1 MKFMDKLIDMIKG
14 SEEQDFNFES
24 YGRGQTKEIFDFD
37 YGEQKGESIEVDQM
51 DFDRNRPPNPLDL
64 GEDIEPLVM
73 DADGKPI
80 QEDVPAFS
88 AKGILDNVFGEGTHQ
103 TLKELGDEYGDDAIA
118 FALGNA
124 LGRRMLTKYTPSTRR
139 MLDPNEIS
147 RRLIDEAVGLRKYRF
162 RQPMARPAMGK
173 KQMPKIDN
181 PQPDPNMNAL
191 EMRKLMNLPRETSG
205 LPREKGFRRMA
216 IGVKKLPL
224 PLAKVKR
231 NKPVK

>member
-1 MKFMDKLIDMIKG
+1 M
-14 SEEQDFNFES
+14 
-24 YGRGQTKEIFDFD
+24 
-37 YGEQKGESIEVDQM
+37 EVDQM

-73 DADGKPI
+73 DADGRPM

-88 AKGILDNVFGEGTHQ
+88 AKGILDGVFGEGTHQ

-147 RRLIDEAVGLRKYRF
+147 RRLIDEAVGLKKYRF
-162 RQPMARPAMGK
+162 RQPMVRPAMRK

-191 EMRKLMNLPRETSG
+191 EMRKLMNLPRE
-205 LPREKGFRRMA
+205 KGFRRMA
-216 IGVKKLPL
+216 IGVKQ
-224 PLAKVKR
+224 
-231 NKPVK
+231 NKPAS

>member
-1 MKFMDKLIDMIKG
+1 MKFMDKLVDMIKG
-14 SEEQDFNFES
+14 SEEDFNFET
-24 YGRGQTKEIFDFD
+24 YGRGESREVFD
-37 YGEQKGESIEVDQM
+37 YGEQEGESMEVDQM

-73 DADGKPI
+73 DADGRPM

-88 AKGILDNVFGEGTHQ
+88 AKGILDGVFGEGTHQ

-147 RRLIDEAVGLRKYRF
+147 RRLIDEAVGLKKYRF
-162 RQPMARPAMGK
+162 RQPMVRPAMRK

-191 EMRKLMNLPRETSG
+191 EMRKLMNLPRE
-205 LPREKGFRRMA
+205 KGFRRMA
-216 IGVKKLPL
+216 IGIKQ
-224 PLAKVKR
+224 
-231 NKPVK
+231 NKPAS

>member
-1 MKFMDKLIDMIKG
+1 MKFMDKLVDMIKG
-14 SEEQDFNFES
+14 SEEEDFNFET
-24 YGRGQTKEIFDFD
+24 YGRGESREVFD
-37 YGEQKGESIEVDQM
+37 YGEQEGESMEVDQM
-51 DFDRNRPPNPLDL
+51 DFDRNSPPNPLDL

-73 DADGKPI
+73 DADGGPM

-88 AKGILDNVFGEGTHQ
+88 AKGILDGVFGEGTHQ

-147 RRLIDEAVGLRKYRF
+147 RRLIDEAVGLKKYRF
-162 RQPMARPAMGK
+162 RQPMVRPAMRK

-191 EMRKLMNLPRETSG
+191 EMRKLMNLPRE
-205 LPREKGFRRMA
+205 KGFRRMA
-216 IGVKKLPL
+216 IGVKQ
-224 PLAKVKR
+224 
-231 NKPVK
+231 NKPAS

>member
-1 MKFMDKLIDMIKG
+1 MKFMDKLVDMIKG
-14 SEEQDFNFES
+14 SEEDFNFET
-24 YGRGQTKEIFDFD
+24 YGRGESREVFD
-37 YGEQKGESIEVDQM
+37 YGEQEGESMEVDQM

-73 DADGKPI
+73 DADGRPM

-88 AKGILDNVFGEGTHQ
+88 AKGILDGVFGEGTHQ

-147 RRLIDEAVGLRKYRF
+147 RRLIDEAVGLKKYRF
-162 RQPMARPAMGK
+162 RQPMVRPAMRK

-191 EMRKLMNLPRETSG
+191 EMRKLMNLPRE
-205 LPREKGFRRMA
+205 KGFRRMA
-216 IGVKKLPL
+216 IGVKQ
-224 PLAKVKR
+224 
-231 NKPVK
+231 NKPAS

>member
-88 AKGILDNVFGEGTHQ
+88 AKGILDGVFGEGTHQ

-147 RRLIDEAVGLRKYRF
+147 RRLIDEAVGLKKYRF
-162 RQPMARPAMGK
+162 RQPMTRPKLGGK
-173 KQMPKIDN
+173 MPDKKSMEIFN

-191 EMRKLMNLPRETSG
+191 EMRKLMNLPRE
-205 LPREKGFRRMA
+205 KGFRRMA
-216 IGVKKLPL
+216 IGVKQ
-224 PLAKVKR
+224 

>member
-1 MKFMDKLIDMIKG
+1 MKFMDKLVDMIKG
-14 SEEQDFNFES
+14 SEEDFNFET
-24 YGRGQTKEIFDFD
+24 YGRDESREVFD
-37 YGEQKGESIEVDQM
+37 YGEQEGESMEVDQM

-73 DADGKPI
+73 DADGRPM

-88 AKGILDNVFGEGTHQ
+88 AKGILDGVFGEGTHQ

-147 RRLIDEAVGLRKYRF
+147 RRLIDEAVGLKKYRF
-162 RQPMARPAMGK
+162 RQPMVRPAMRK

-191 EMRKLMNLPRETSG
+191 EMRKLMNLPRE
-205 LPREKGFRRMA
+205 KGFRRMA
-216 IGVKKLPL
+216 IGVKQ
-224 PLAKVKR
+224 
-231 NKPVK
+231 NKPAS

>member
-1 MKFMDKLIDMIKG
+1 MKFMDKLVDMIKG
-14 SEEQDFNFES
+14 SEEEDFNFET
-24 YGRGQTKEIFDFD
+24 YGRGESREVFD
-37 YGEQKGESIEVDQM
+37 YGEQEGESMEVDQM

-73 DADGKPI
+73 DADGRPM

-88 AKGILDNVFGEGTHQ
+88 AKGILDGVFGEGTHQ
-103 TLKELGDEYGDDAIA
+103 TLKELGDEYGDDAIT

-147 RRLIDEAVGLRKYRF
+147 RRLIDEAVGLKKYRF
-162 RQPMARPAMGK
+162 RQPMVRPAMRK

-191 EMRKLMNLPRETSG
+191 EMRKLMNLPRE
-205 LPREKGFRRMA
+205 KGFRRMA
-216 IGVKKLPL
+216 IGVKQ
-224 PLAKVKR
+224 
-231 NKPVK
+231 NKPAS